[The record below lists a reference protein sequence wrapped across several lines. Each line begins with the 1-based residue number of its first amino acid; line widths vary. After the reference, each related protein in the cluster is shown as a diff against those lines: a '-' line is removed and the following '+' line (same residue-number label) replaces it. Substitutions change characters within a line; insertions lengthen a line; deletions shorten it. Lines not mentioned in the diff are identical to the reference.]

1 MLKLMFRGQ
10 AARDIFRSRAILPPD
25 FDPNQQASIQMN
37 QTLKNH
43 PLLNLVIGA
52 LALVTLAGCKSI
64 GPGTVR
70 RDRLHYSTAVAD
82 SWKEQLLLN
91 IVKTRYGDAPAFLEV
106 VSVVSGYTL
115 ETDVGVGGQ
124 FSPQS
129 MRGDTF
135 ATAGGS
141 VKFTDRPTISYSP
154 LTGEKFARSLMAPVP
169 LDSLLFVMQGGAPAE
184 FVLGL
189 TVQSFEGHHNA
200 DTHGR
205 QFQPADPQFLKQIQL
220 VGALQRAK
228 VIETEVIR
236 QKDQAEI
243 WLRFHSPAAASPGT
257 AEQIVELKALLGI
270 PAELDRVKIVFGVQA
285 PDPQVIGMRT
295 RSLMHI
301 LRTLGAGVQIQPE
314 HLKDGSASP
323 IGTTQLPGGFTVQNG
338 KKKPDDA
345 FVSIPYE
352 GQWFWIDRRDL
363 VSKTTLS
370 AVTIMFNFLEVD
382 SKASPVLTIPTN

>member
-1 MLKLMFRGQ
+1 LK
-10 AARDIFRSRAILPPD
+10 
-25 FDPNQQASIQMN
+25 
-37 QTLKNH
+37 KH
-43 PLLNLVIGA
+43 PLLNLITGA
-52 LALVTLAGCKSI
+52 LALVTLAGCNSI

-106 VSVVSGYTL
+106 VSVVSGYSL

-154 LTGEKFARSLMAPVP
+154 MTGEKFARSLMAPVP

-189 TVQSFEGHHNA
+189 TVQAFEGHHNA
-200 DTHGR
+200 DTLGG
-205 QFQPADPQFLKQIQL
+205 QFRPADPQFLKKVQL

-228 VIETEVIR
+228 AIETEIV
-236 QKDQAEI
+236 KHGDQTEI
-243 WLRFHSPAAASPGT
+243 WLRFHAPASPAAGLAD
-257 AEQIVELKALLGI
+257 QISELKALLGI
-270 PAELDRVKIVFGVQA
+270 PTELERVKIDFGVWA
-285 PDPQVIGMRT
+285 SEPGVIGMRT

-314 HLKDGSASP
+314 HLGDGSASSVE
-323 IGTTQLPGGFTVQNG
+323 TSQLPGGFTVHCG
-338 KKKPDDA
+338 KEKPEGA
-345 FVSIPYE
+345 FVSVPYE
-352 GQWFWIDRRDL
+352 GAWFWIGRRDL

-370 AVTIMFNFLEVD
+370 AVTILFNFLEVD